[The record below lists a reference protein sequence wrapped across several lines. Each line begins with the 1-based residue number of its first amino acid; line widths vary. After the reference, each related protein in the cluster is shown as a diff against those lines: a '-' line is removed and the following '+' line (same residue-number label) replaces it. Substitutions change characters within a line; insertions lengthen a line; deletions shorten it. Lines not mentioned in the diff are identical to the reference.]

1 MLSKISCARGA
12 GFICAMLVG
21 LSAGG
26 LLGSGTALA
35 QTEADSL
42 FRRLDVNGDGVV
54 TLSDLEALAERLV
67 AETGPLADF
76 VFVEVDKD
84 RDGRVTHLELA
95 AYFEDLAE
103 RRAVQIFARFDA
115 DKDGVISREERSAM
129 NRVRFKQLDR
139 DGDGRVTKEEI
150 AAALSRWLIR
160 RGQGTAR
167 EAATPRE

>member
-1 MLSKISCARGA
+1 MT
-12 GFICAMLVG
+12 FFENT
-21 LSAGG
+21 LSAFVFC
-26 LLGSGTALA
+26 S
-35 QTEADSL
+35 
-42 FRRLDVNGDGVV
+42 
-54 TLSDLEALAERLV
+54 LV